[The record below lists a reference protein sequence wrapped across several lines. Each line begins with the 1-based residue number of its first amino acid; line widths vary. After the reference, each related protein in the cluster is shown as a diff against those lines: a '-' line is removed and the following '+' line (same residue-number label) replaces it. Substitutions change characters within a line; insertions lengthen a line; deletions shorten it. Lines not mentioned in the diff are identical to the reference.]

1 MTSTDNK
8 KQLCVGHSNIQ
19 GGLTGLAKP
28 LQVQHL
34 IADYKLDICS
44 INETNLKSDIA
55 TGTLF
60 LPHHAFKFH
69 RCDRS
74 NDSGRGGCGLLVNSN
89 LEHKEIKLKKS
100 DKIEAIW
107 VALKN
112 PNIYICS
119 FYRSKKLCPVD
130 EFLDYMADCMIKL
143 NGKKVLWLGD
153 INIDQNNITDISYRK
168 LDTTLK
174 SFNLVQTVQGITR
187 SAVKNDKLTET
198 TIDVMFTNFYSDFLE
213 NKILDIPIG
222 DHKSLM
228 CKLDFLIPRPA
239 KFYKQVIRNYSANN
253 QSAFKNFLR
262 YGSDYSQVMHST
274 DVNTAVEAL
283 NNHINVHHDHFF
295 PLKSIKVNKNYL
307 FQPSSQTLNE
317 IHKKRVLYRQYRKA
331 KKKNQP
337 NWKELHDKFKVQRNF
352 VTKISRQ
359 NRRENLI
366 ADLKKLSAKNNLSG
380 IWKTIKHATN
390 MESKFATCS
399 HNTADLDPKVVND
412 YFTNIGTTLHAE
424 IPPSKHEIL
433 NQYLGPQVNQAN
445 KLQNFE
451 IVSQEQILNY
461 VKELPTSKSVNDI
474 IPLKVYRNIIAD
486 IIEPITYIV
495 NLSLQSGVMPDCC
508 KLAKIIPIF
517 KEGDKDDPG
526 NYRPI
531 SLLPILGKI
540 IENFANQQLTA
551 FVEDNNILSCQQYGF
566 RKKNSTSFLML
577 NLFDKIFEDK
587 ASGNKPAILFLDIKK
602 AFDTVTHKLLIKKL
616 QHYGLSGIVIKW
628 FESFLTTRYQQT
640 KIGELL
646 SELTLVICGV
656 PQGSVLGP
664 ILFSIYINDI
674 CNACKEATPFLF
686 ADDGALY
693 FKNVKRGELF
703 NVKREI
709 LNICR
714 WLQVNKLK
722 LNTSAIEEKSKTK
735 LLIFDTE
742 KCCRPIN
749 VAVESLGLTT
759 IYECKSKKYLGLMV
773 DHQLKFD
780 YHVDYVKKKV
790 CKRIGALYRSKSL
803 LPLKYRK
810 MFVNALMLPQ
820 FDYLDIIYGRAGK
833 TKLFELDLLYRKVA
847 KIALNVDRQE
857 STLKVY
863 HDMQWLPLHL
873 RRQLHMA
880 TYMHKII
887 HDEAPIKFEEK
898 FQYTSGG
905 SRSAETCNL
914 YLRKSKSHKEFYFLG
929 AKCWNGVPTILKNIN
944 DPHSFSKTYKNDLIT
959 SVKNDTSYKLENAFD
974 YFYKIKQLLT

>member
-1 MTSTDNK
+1 MTNIDNQ
-8 KQLCVGHSNIQ
+8 KQLCIGHSNIQ

-55 TGTLF
+55 TNTLF
-60 LPHHAFKFH
+60 LPHYAFNFH

-74 NDSGRGGCGLLVNSN
+74 SDSGRGGCGLLVNNN
-89 LEHKEIKLKKS
+89 LDHKEIKLKRS
-100 DKIEAIW
+100 EKIEAVW
-107 VALKN
+107 VALKK
-112 PNIYICS
+112 PNIYVCS
-119 FYRSKKLCPVD
+119 FYRSNKMCPVD
-130 EFLDYMADCMIKL
+130 GVLDYMTDCMIKL
-143 NGKKVLWLGD
+143 RGKKVLWLGD

-168 LDTTLK
+168 LDATLK
-174 SFNLVQTVQGITR
+174 SFNLVQIVQGITR
-187 SAVKNDKLTET
+187 SAVKNDILTET
-198 TIDVMFTNFYSDFLE
+198 TIDVMFTNFYSEFLD

-228 CKLDFLIPRPA
+228 CKLDYLVPRPA
-239 KFYKQVIRNYSANN
+239 KYSKRVIRNYSANN
-253 QSAFKNFLR
+253 QAAFKNFLLN
-262 YGSDYSQVMHST
+262 GCDYSQVIHST
-274 DVNTAVEAL
+274 DVNVAVETL
-283 NNHINVHHDHFF
+283 NNHINTYHDLFF
-295 PLKSIKVNKNYL
+295 PVKTIRINKNYI
-307 FQPSSQTLNE
+307 FQPSPQILYE

-331 KKKNQP
+331 KQKNHS
-337 NWKELHDKFKVQRNF
+337 NWKDLHDKFKVQRNY

-366 ADLKKLSAKNNLSG
+366 SDLKKLSAKNNLTG

-390 MESKFATCS
+390 MESKFATS
-399 HNTADLDPKVVND
+399 SKNTADLDPKVVND
-412 YFTNIGTTLHAE
+412 YFTNIGTVLHAE
-424 IPPSKHEIL
+424 IPPSNHDNI
-433 NQYLGPQVNQAN
+433 NQYLRPRLNPAD
-445 KLQNFE
+445 KFSNFD
-451 IVSQEQILNY
+451 IISQEQILDY
-461 VKELPTSKSVNDI
+461 IKTLPTSKSTNDT
-474 IPLKVYRNIIAD
+474 IPLKIYRNIIPD
-486 IIEPITYIV
+486 MIEPITYIV

-508 KLAKIIPIF
+508 KIAKIIPIF
-517 KEGDKDDPG
+517 KEGDKNDPG

-531 SLLPILGKI
+531 SLLPFLGKI
-540 IENFANQQLTA
+540 IEYFANQQLTT
-551 FVEDNNILSCQQYGF
+551 FIENNNILSCQQYGF
-566 RKKNSTSFLML
+566 RKKNSTSYLML
-577 NLFDKIFEDK
+577 NLFDRIFVDK
-587 ASGNKPAILFLDIKK
+587 ANGNKPAILFLDIKK
-602 AFDTVTHKLLIKKL
+602 AFDTVTHNLLLKKL
-616 QHYGLSGIVIKW
+616 QHYGLSDIVLKW

-646 SELTLVICGV
+646 SELALVICGV

-693 FKNVKRGELF
+693 FANIKRGELF

-722 LNTSAIEEKSKTK
+722 LNTSEIEEKSKTK
-735 LLIFDTE
+735 LMIFDTE
-742 KCCRPIN
+742 KCCRPLNI
-749 VAVESLGLTT
+749 AIQSLGMIT

-780 YHVDYVKKKV
+780 KHVDYVKKKV

-847 KIALNVDRQE
+847 KIALNVDKQE

-873 RRQLHMA
+873 RRQVHMA

-887 HDEAPIKFEEK
+887 HEEAPIKLDDK

-914 YLRKSKSHKEFYFLG
+914 YLKKSKSHKEFYFLG
-929 AKCWNGVPTILKNIN
+929 AKCWNSVPTALRNIN
-944 DPHSFSKTYKNDLIT
+944 DSQSFSKKYKNELIV
-959 SVKNDTSYKLENAFD
+959 SVQNDTRYKLENAFD
-974 YFYKIKQLLT
+974 FFYKIKLG